1 MKLNR
6 TRPLRFVAA
15 ATLLGTVLVGA
26 SIASAESARA
36 DTGYRPLNNDCSAGY
51 VELTFDDGPDINTPL
66 VLTTLEG
73 LNLKATFFVLGS
85 KLANN
90 PTGQATVADEVA
102 HSFSVQN
109 HTWDHASFTGATTG
123 TAPLTQTQIQDEL
136 DSASNA
142 IVAAGAPKPTL
153 YRPPYGDINAWADN
167 VAQHDGYRI
176 VMPWGTPSGNIVD
189 SGDWTGISTAQIV
202 SNVTNGYTKNGY
214 FYPGIKDGSI
224 VLMHDGESQTTLNT
238 VNALQPIVD
247 YMNTNHLCSTAT
259 IRDDATGG
267 VVPPPAPPEPSTGNL
282 VQNASLENLKGG
294 GPAAEPVCFQQAGAN
309 VASNVATWSLTSDG
323 HSGNV
328 AERVDVTNWAAG
340 DRKLV
345 ITQRTSESSCLATVT
360 AGTSYSTWVWYK
372 GSWAYSGPAPA
383 KVSIV
388 TYYRSASGVWTYW
401 QASPLVA
408 PSSSWTLAN
417 FVTAPLPAGATAL
430 SFGLAIAGNG
440 TLITDDYALAPH

>member
-1 MKLNR
+1 MKLTH

-15 ATLLGTVLVGA
+15 TALLGTVLVVA
-26 SIASAESARA
+26 PIAPTKSALA

-51 VELTFDDGPDINTPL
+51 VEFTFDDGPDVNTPL

-73 LNLKATFFVLGS
+73 LNLNATFFVLGD
-85 KLANN
+85 KLDNN
-90 PTGQATVADEVA
+90 PSGQATLADEVA
-102 HSFSVQN
+102 HGFSVQN
-109 HTWDHASFTGATTG
+109 HTYDHASFTGASTG
-123 TAPLTQTQIQDEL
+123 TAPLTETQIQNEL

-142 IVAAGAPKPTL
+142 IVAAGAPKPTH
-153 YRPPYGDINAWADN
+153 YRPPYGDINAWADL
-167 VAQHDGYRI
+167 VARNDGYRI

-202 SNVTNGYTKNGY
+202 ANVTNGYTKNGY

-224 VLMHDGESQTTLNT
+224 VGMHDGEGQTTLNT

-247 YMNTNHLCSTAT
+247 YMNANHLCSTAT

-267 VVPPPAPPEPSTGNL
+267 IVPPPAPPEPSTGNL
-282 VQNASLENLKGG
+282 VQNPSLESLKGS

-309 VASNVATWSLTSDG
+309 VASNVAIWSVTSDAHTG
-323 HSGNV
+323 KV

-360 AGTSYSTWVWYK
+360 AGISYSTWVWYK
-372 GSWAYSGPAPA
+372 GSWAYSGSAPT

-408 PSSSWTLAN
+408 PTSSWTLAN
-417 FVTAPLPAGATAL
+417 FVTATLPAGATAL